1 MEDRPNDS
9 EMFSFDFLHA
19 KGVKGGG
26 GDEGCK
32 TSLRFR
38 DGRFIG
44 GDALSGWRQRVGRMY
59 T

>member
-26 GDEGCK
+26 GDEGCEM
-32 TSLRFR
+32 SLRWQ
-38 DGRFIG
+38 I
-44 GDALSGWRQRVGRMY
+44 Y
-59 T
+59 TG